1 VFTKPP
7 GVIVS
12 EGVFFFEPPR
22 REEIIASEDIF
33 FEKLGRRDRRSK
45 IEDRRS
51 KIEDEWDEV
60 KNRKMRMRVMR
71 EGRVRC
77 NVRERENKKERS
89 KRGETTNKQQLKER
103 LALTH

>member
-1 VFTKPP
+1 
-7 GVIVS
+7 
-12 EGVFFFEPPR
+12 
-22 REEIIASEDIF
+22 
-33 FEKLGRRDRRSK
+33 
-45 IEDRRS
+45 
-51 KIEDEWDEV
+51 
-60 KNRKMRMRVMR
+60 MRVMR